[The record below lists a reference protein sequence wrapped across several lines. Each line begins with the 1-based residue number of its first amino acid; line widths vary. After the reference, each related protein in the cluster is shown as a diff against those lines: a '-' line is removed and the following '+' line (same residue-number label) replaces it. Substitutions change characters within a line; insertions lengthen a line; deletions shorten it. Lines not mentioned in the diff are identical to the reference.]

1 MSWLENVF
9 LDQCKEK
16 KNQHKAEATG
26 APYLVFS

>member
-16 KNQHKAEATG
+16 RNQHKAEATG